1 MKIKGDMI
9 HLIHLPYLCFSLPA
23 PAHPSLYFSRLP
35 SPSREADSWLL
46 TPCESQQHTFH
57 DNPPYSGKISSCCI
71 WHRETER
78 ARGWTQR
85 TIKDR
90 QESRIK
96 YYPGWWIMQK
106 NVLTLFN
113 ESWKVSLTLWCDL
126 LTVIQDDKLSLHPI
140 NQTFLCIF
148 FLSPLKRFKLQF
160 NESGFATVWDCYTW
174 VLHAQRL

>member
-1 MKIKGDMI
+1 MKIKGDKTL
-9 HLIHLPYLCFSLPA
+9 HIHLPYLCFSLP
-23 PAHPSLYFSRLP
+23 PPTHPSLYFSRLP

-78 ARGWTQR
+78 VRGWTQR

-96 YYPGWWIMQK
+96 RYPGWWRMQK
-106 NVLTLFN
+106 MSSHFLMKVEKWVALFG
-113 ESWKVSLTLWCDL
+113 VTL

-148 FLSPLKRFKLQF
+148 FPSPLKRFKLQF
-160 NESGFATVWDCYTW
+160 NESGFATVWYCYTW